1 MSKEQNTQIQKAL
14 NYVRNIALKQSKQ
27 EQQQTLTL
35 LLSAVSSHIRIMLNP
50 LKPAAKKS
58 KKSSV
63 RKPAP
68 IKLPSANTPKPQNPN
83 IQAPTQPTQQS
94 NIQQD
99 LETRRDALAPISP
112 NSTIP

>member
-68 IKLPSANTPKPQNPN
+68 LPLPSANASKPQNPN
-83 IQAPTQPTQQS
+83 PQPQQQQV
-94 NIQQD
+94 NTQQD
-99 LETRRDALAPISP
+99 LAAKRAALAPISP
-112 NSTIP
+112 SSTIP